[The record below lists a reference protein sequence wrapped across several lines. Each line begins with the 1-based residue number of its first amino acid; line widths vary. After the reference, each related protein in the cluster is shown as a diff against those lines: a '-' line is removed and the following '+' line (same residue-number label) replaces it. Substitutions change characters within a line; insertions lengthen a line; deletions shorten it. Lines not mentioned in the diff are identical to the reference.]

1 MGTMMSM
8 KSNRLNKGINNV
20 DETNQIIN
28 LKMQINNRMPTKL
41 KIRFLVK
48 NKYFENLILIVV
60 IVNTLIMFID
70 H

>member
-1 MGTMMSM
+1 MMSM
-8 KSNRLNKGINNV
+8 KSNRSNKGINNV
-20 DETNQIIN
+20 DETNQIIK
-28 LKMQINNRMPTKL
+28 LKMQRNNTMPTKL